1 MDTNSNVPED
11 ARVSI
16 GVAIAVWGAT
26 VVGAAASGLFEKF
39 AFEETIGLAAFAAAF
54 ALATYFLDAS
64 VRALVDSLRYRAAIA
79 AALGLGLAFAWPN
92 IPAVIFGLPLA
103 AVFAA
108 TALARREAPKVR
120 SAAAK
125 SPGARPA
132 AT

>member
-1 MDTNSNVPED
+1 MDTNSNVAED
-11 ARVSI
+11 PRVSI

-39 AFEETIGLAAFAAAF
+39 ALEETIALAAFAAAF

-64 VRALVDSLRYRAAIA
+64 VRALVDSLRHRAAIA
-79 AALGLGLAFAWPN
+79 AALGIGLAFAWPN
-92 IPAVIFGLPLA
+92 IAAVIFGLPIA

-120 SAAAK
+120 SAAGK

>member
-16 GVAIAVWGAT
+16 GVAIALWGAT

-39 AFEETIGLAAFAAAF
+39 AFEETLALASFSAAF

-64 VRALVDSLRYRAAIA
+64 VRAVVDSLRHRAAIA
-79 AALGLGLAFAWPN
+79 VGLGVALSLGWPN
-92 IPAVIFGLPLA
+92 IPAVIFILPLA

-108 TALARREAPKVR
+108 TAITRREATRVR
-120 SAAAK
+120 STAAK